1 MVSFQNRIFKEIV
14 YRRTEKLRLLTEIF
28 FPVDRQLFV
37 VELKIRCIW
46 FCTRQTIY
54 AEMELFTFIVSS
66 VFAEYNACAEMRL
79 QLLSDLVPRAAE
91 GKLQI
96 MWRAEVK
103 CFCSLVLVLWQ
114 RLLLVAYAQNS

>member
-1 MVSFQNRIFKEIV
+1 MYLVLYQANYLCRNGIV
-14 YRRTEKLRLLTEIF
+14 HIY
-28 FPVDRQLFV
+28 
-37 VELKIRCIW
+37 CIQ
-46 FCTRQTIY
+46 C
-54 AEMELFTFIVSS
+54 
-66 VFAEYNACAEMRL
+66 FAEYNACAEMRL